1 MDTNVINL
9 IEELART
16 DDSKYSDDEWN
27 QKLLDASEKTGLS
40 VEDILGEIE
49 KINENDEFFEEE
61 AEKEYWDK
69 N

>member
-1 MDTNVINL
+1 MDTNAINI

-27 QKLLDASEKTGLS
+27 QKLLDTSEKTGLS
-40 VEDILGEIE
+40 VEDILEEIE
-49 KINENDEFFEEE
+49 KINENNKFFEEE

>member
-16 DDSKYSDDEWN
+16 NDSKYSDDEWN

>member
-40 VEDILGEIE
+40 VEDILGKIE

>member
-40 VEDILGEIE
+40 VEDILEEIE
-49 KINENDEFFEEE
+49 KINENDKFFEED

>member
-40 VEDILGEIE
+40 VEDILEEIE

>member
-1 MDTNVINL
+1 MDTNAMNI

-27 QKLLDASEKTGLS
+27 QKLLDTSEKTGLS
-40 VEDILGEIE
+40 VEDILEEIE